1 MAALWSLQPWFC
13 FHVFFSKPSNV
24 VAPFDMADLAKH
36 YHKIPMKLD
45 SGVGTLS
52 YFGGLNVCEAD

>member
-1 MAALWSLQPWFC
+1 
-13 FHVFFSKPSNV
+13 
-24 VAPFDMADLAKH
+24 MADLAKH